1 MPEWGLAAIGGVA
14 AGGALVLGAAIAWF
28 VRVPDRVTATIM
40 AFGAGGLISALAFD
54 LVLEAEETSGL
65 LLTSAAFLAGA
76 VVYVAANLTLHRIRR
91 QPGQPHAQQP
101 ERRRP
106 HLPRQ
111 HRAHGAVKR
120 VGQLHRLGQRAKPG
134 TAADSTGSGI
144 AIGALLDGVPESAI
158 IGLTAASSGALS
170 IPLLVAVGISNVPEG
185 LSSTAAMKASG
196 RSRASVFRLWGTI
209 GAVCAVSSLAGYFG
223 LGALDEHARSV
234 TQAVAAGAILA
245 MICDTMIPDAF
256 RRTGAF
262 TGLAATVG
270 FLGSFML
277 HVAV

>member
-1 MPEWGLAAIGGVA
+1 MPEWGLAAIGGAA

-28 VRVPDRVTATIM
+28 VRVPERVTATIM
-40 AFGAGGLISALAFD
+40 AFGAGVLISALAFD

-65 LLTSAAFLAGA
+65 WVTSGAFLAGA
-76 VVYVAANLTLHRIRR
+76 AVYVAANLALH
-91 QPGQPHAQQP
+91 H
-101 ERRRP
+101 
-106 HLPRQ
+106 
-111 HRAHGAVKR
+111 
-120 VGQLHRLGQRAKPG
+120 LGQRAKPG
-134 TAADSTGSGI
+134 TKADTTGSGI

-158 IGLTAASSGALS
+158 LGLTAATSGALS

-185 LSSTAAMKASG
+185 LSSTAAMKAAG
-196 RSRASVFRLWGTI
+196 RSRASVFRLWGSI
-209 GAVCAVSSLAGYFG
+209 GAVCALSSLAGYFG